1 MDFTWTEEQ
10 ETIRRRAAR
19 FAAEYV
25 APYAAKWD
33 REPSFPES
41 AVRACART
49 GLTGLT
55 VPKELGGPGASTVSY
70 ALAITEIAAACSST
84 AVTIAVTSMVAET
97 IARLGTPE
105 QQERY
110 LPPLLSGEFAAGSFA
125 LSEPGAGSDA
135 GALRTR
141 AEYRDPDVVIHG
153 EKSWISSGPY
163 AGVFVVW
170 ARTGE
175 GEGTRGM
182 SAFLVEPSDPG
193 FSVGRKEEKMGLR
206 ASPTVSLNFEDCHIP
221 KERLLG
227 ETGRGFRIAMQA
239 LDGGRIGVASQALG
253 IARAAIDVVERYYQ
267 VHSHRLGAFEK
278 GRLAQM
284 KAEFVAARLMILRAA
299 WRKDNGVPFSAKAA
313 MAKAFSTETANKIC
327 QEAVNLLGEDGCTD
341 DYPVERLFRDCR
353 VTTIYEGTSEIQRIV
368 ISRSFLRD
376 AT

>member
-10 ETIRRRAAR
+10 ETIRRRAAT

-33 REPSFPES
+33 REPSFPEG

-55 VPKELGGPGASTVSY
+55 VPKEFGGPGASTVSY

-105 QQERY
+105 QKEKY
-110 LPPLLSGEFAAGSFA
+110 IPSLLNGEFVSGAFG

-141 AEYRDPDVVIHG
+141 AEYGDLDVVLNG
-153 EKSWISSGPY
+153 EKTWITSGSN

-175 GEGTRGM
+175 GEGTRGL
-182 SAFLVEPSDPG
+182 SAFLVEPGDPG

-206 ASPTVSLNFEDCHIP
+206 ASSTVSLSFEDCHIP

-253 IARAAIDVVERYYQ
+253 IARAAIDAVEQYYQ
-267 VHSHRLGAFEK
+267 VHSHRLGSFEK
-278 GRLAQM
+278 GRMARM
-284 KAEFVAARLMILRAA
+284 KSEFVAARLMILRAA
-299 WRKDNGVPFSAKAA
+299 WRKDNGKPFSSKAA

-376 AT
+376 AN